1 MTINQ
6 QIRSNY
12 IEEISI
18 KSDAKKKKKIISHQK
33 SYCKHSANSLT
44 MIAKQKIRI
53 NYTEKISIK
62 SDAKK
67 IKFYQILKRLL

>member
-6 QIRSNY
+6 QIRSDY

-18 KSDAKKKKKIISHQK
+18 KSDAKKKKKNNSQQK
-33 SYCKHSANSLT
+33 SYCKHSPNSLT
-44 MIAKQKIRI
+44 MIAKQRIRI